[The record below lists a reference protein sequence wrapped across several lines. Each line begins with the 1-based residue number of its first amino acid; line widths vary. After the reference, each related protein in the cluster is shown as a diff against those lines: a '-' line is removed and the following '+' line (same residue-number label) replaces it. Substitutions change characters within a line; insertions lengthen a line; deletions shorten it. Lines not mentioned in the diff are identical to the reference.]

1 MASHIGMMCPG
12 HTGTHSYTA
21 IKLPPFSTVLSVAGA
36 DCVAQ
41 TVVDS
46 AIMLPP
52 FSTILP
58 GARVDYVAQTV
69 DDSAIK
75 LPPLSAILSGA
86 GEKRKSPEGGFGGVE
101 QDEGPPKAQTEFGP
115 KTDGL
120 GVCFNCAIPN
130 IKCTKKTTDRNK
142 NRACTAKDSGLDT
155 LESGEYLTQ
164 VIRTSMLSKTIKTKP
179 AGHMVNQAEYWIKK
193 KIAENGKN
201 VAWYHNMMRVFD
213 PLVTVDDINQVC
225 CNLRYAATGTQLS
238 KETKGFAKFLTKQ
251 CAK

>member
-12 HTGTHSYTA
+12 HTGTVTYTPFP
-21 IKLPPFSTVLSVAGA
+21 LPPFSTVLSGAG
-36 DCVAQ
+36 VGYVEQ
-41 TVVDS
+41 TVTYPP
-46 AIMLPP
+46 IPLPP
-52 FSTILP
+52 FSTILSEA
-58 GARVDYVAQTV
+58 GVDHFTQTV

-142 NRACTAKDSGLDT
+142 NRACTVKDSGLET

-164 VIRTSMLSKTIKTKP
+164 VIRTSMLSKTITTKP
-179 AGHMVNQAEYWIKK
+179 AGHVVNQAEYWIKK